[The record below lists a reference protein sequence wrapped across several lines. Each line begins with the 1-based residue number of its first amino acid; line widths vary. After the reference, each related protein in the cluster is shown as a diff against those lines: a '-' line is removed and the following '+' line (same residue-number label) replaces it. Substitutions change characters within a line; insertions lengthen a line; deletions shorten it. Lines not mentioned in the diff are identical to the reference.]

1 MAPSD
6 EAGGQ
11 YMGVNLSHITHD
23 RILGVGMGCGVWGK
37 ASNFGELCIKRS
49 LFEKNIVDE

>member
-1 MAPSD
+1 MARSD

-23 RILGVGMGCGVWGK
+23 RILGVGMGCGVWGV
-37 ASNFGELCIKRS
+37 GES
-49 LFEKNIVDE
+49 EQFWGAMY